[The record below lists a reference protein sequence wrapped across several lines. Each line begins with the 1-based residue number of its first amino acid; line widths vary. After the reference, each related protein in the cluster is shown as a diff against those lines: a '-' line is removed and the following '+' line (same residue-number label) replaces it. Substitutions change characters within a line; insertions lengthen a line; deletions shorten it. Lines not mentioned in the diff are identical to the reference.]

1 MVKNKRA
8 KRSAFRLAEYD
19 KAVFYRYIEKSSFNK
34 NPDGVHVRVRKSELP
49 FKWVIHL
56 CMKPFL
62 LLDVCNIG
70 IRE

>member
-8 KRSAFRLAEYD
+8 KRSAFTLAQYD
-19 KAVFYRYIEKSSFNK
+19 KAVFYRCIEKPSFNK
-34 NPDGVHVRVRKSELP
+34 NPDGVQVRVRKSELA

-56 CMKPFL
+56 CMKLFP